1 MVVME
6 VVAVIRVV
14 STGGSGSNSDGGSS
28 NSGGGGSSDGGSS
41 SDGGVADLQWILLEV
56 LPELPSTHPKASPA
70 QWLTNA

>member
-6 VVAVIRVV
+6 VVAVMEVV

-28 NSGGGGSSDGGSS
+28 NSGGGGSS

-56 LPELPSTHPKASPA
+56 LPELPSTHPKPSPA